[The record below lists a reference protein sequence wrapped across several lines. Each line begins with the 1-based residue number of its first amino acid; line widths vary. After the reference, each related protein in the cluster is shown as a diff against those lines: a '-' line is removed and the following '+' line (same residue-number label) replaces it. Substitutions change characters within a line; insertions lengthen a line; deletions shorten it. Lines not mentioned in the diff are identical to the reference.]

1 MRKVLLHMPCRGGLY
16 PLSHH
21 LPSHT
26 QKFILSTIKPSLDRW
41 HLHLGH
47 LAWDIV
53 LRVVC
58 DNNISYSVLGSKEFV
73 CDGCLCGKAHQLP
86 YPMSSSRSTAP
97 LDLIFLMFGVRLWAR
112 LDTRNIMLLSLM
124 ILVNLR
130 GFTFFA
136 IVLKF

>member
-1 MRKVLLHMPCRGGLY
+1 
-16 PLSHH
+16 
-21 LPSHT
+21 
-26 QKFILSTIKPSLDRW
+26 
-41 HLHLGH
+41 
-47 LAWDIV
+47 
-53 LRVVC
+53 
-58 DNNISYSVLGSKEFV
+58 V